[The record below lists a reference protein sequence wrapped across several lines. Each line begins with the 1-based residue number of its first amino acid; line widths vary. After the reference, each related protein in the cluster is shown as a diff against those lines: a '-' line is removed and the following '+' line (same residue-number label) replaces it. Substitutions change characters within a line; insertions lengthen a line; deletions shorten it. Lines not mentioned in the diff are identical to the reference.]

1 MRSLIL
7 FLFLLISCSK
17 DELIIEVIPNDMSS
31 DLLIKTP
38 SISDLSPSRIITL
51 SSNGGTYMWDTKY
64 KCRCEWKGE
73 YCLPTNTL
81 NWSHY
86 LDNTCKLIGVI
97 VSDRLEYCGYYVLE
111 KKYIKFTP
119 QAREVYKLENNECK
133 SEIKQTVM
141 DNTLEELNE
150 VDFYKR

>member
-17 DELIIEVIPNDMSS
+17 DELIIEVTINDMSS
-31 DLLIKTP
+31 DLLIEDYSLP
-38 SISDLSPSRIITL
+38 HPSRIISL
-51 SSNGGTYMWDTKY
+51 SSDGGTYMWDTKY
-64 KCRCEWKGE
+64 KCKCEWKGE
-73 YCLPTNTL
+73 YCLPINTL
-81 NWSHY
+81 NWSRY
-86 LDNTCKLIGVI
+86 LDSTCKLRGVI
-97 VSDRLEYCGYYVLE
+97 VSDELEYCGYYVLE
-111 KKYIKFTP
+111 KKYVKFTP

-150 VDFYKR
+150 VDFYRR